1 MIKRLTRCGNSRA
14 LVIDKGVLDL
24 LKITDETPLEIST
37 DGKKL
42 IIEPMPD
49 AKRREKFR
57 RVLKHS
63 DEKFGEAYK
72 NLAD

>member
-1 MIKRLTRCGNSRA
+1 MIKTLTKCGNSRA
-14 LVIDKGVLDL
+14 LIIDKGILDL

-42 IIEPMPD
+42 IIVPMPD

-57 RVLKHS
+57 SAVKRS